1 MPNRSSTSSAEAAGL
16 KRTFGWDEGFGG
28 MFRLLG
34 SRQRLAFA
42 WLIAIRIIVG
52 ICDLS
57 LAGAM
62 YLLFLILQG
71 GSPSH
76 HLWWTPKTTFSAA
89 LIASA
94 LVIIRA
100 AIDMGSTRS
109 LISYIQDLY
118 RDFLLRLTDGYS
130 EMKWS
135 RFIESNRSEIL
146 NHAIY
151 TAREAAYFYHHCVEM
166 VAAVTIIMIMAAAL
180 IYESPMAACGLGVA
194 VILFYAVHQFLIRRK
209 LQLAGSARE
218 QSLRMLQRSLADIF
232 MSGKEIRTYGNS
244 AFFTDRICR
253 QSEVLALSNL
263 RVAIFPQIAR
273 IISDQGVVLL
283 FLCIITV
290 LQLRHGDTRHLLSL
304 LVFYFVLSRRLLP
317 LVSQIS
323 FMAGQMEGS
332 YENVRL
338 LDCEVRKCLLHRAVR
353 SPTRLPDAGFV
364 MELNQ
369 VSFSFESDIPVLR
382 DVNLR
387 LYIGEI
393 VVLRGVSGSGKS
405 SLLDIIAGVLQPD
418 TGIVRVDRANVAY
431 VPQHV
436 VLLDDSIRNN
446 LLFGLSEKSDEE
458 LMRALAIANLKE
470 FVDAQPWGLDTGVG
484 DNGTFL
490 SGGERQR
497 LGLVRAILRGANL
510 LLLDE
515 ATSALD
521 EENESQILENLD
533 ASQMAV
539 LLVTHR
545 VPRGVFARRV
555 FRLRDGHLIEETIQG
570 MAIPDE
576 QVDLMI

>member
-1 MPNRSSTSSAEAAGL
+1 
-16 KRTFGWDEGFGG
+16 
-28 MFRLLG
+28 
-34 SRQRLAFA
+34 
-42 WLIAIRIIVG
+42 
-52 ICDLS
+52 
-57 LAGAM
+57 
-62 YLLFLILQG
+62 
-71 GSPSH
+71 
-76 HLWWTPKTTFSAA
+76 
-89 LIASA
+89 
-94 LVIIRA
+94 
-100 AIDMGSTRS
+100 
-109 LISYIQDLY
+109 
-118 RDFLLRLTDGYS
+118 
-130 EMKWS
+130 
-135 RFIESNRSEIL
+135 
-146 NHAIY
+146 
-151 TAREAAYFYHHCVEM
+151 
-166 VAAVTIIMIMAAAL
+166 
-180 IYESPMAACGLGVA
+180 
-194 VILFYAVHQFLIRRK
+194 
-209 LQLAGSARE
+209 
-218 QSLRMLQRSLADIF
+218 
-232 MSGKEIRTYGNS
+232 
-244 AFFTDRICR
+244 
-253 QSEVLALSNL
+253 
-263 RVAIFPQIAR
+263 
-273 IISDQGVVLL
+273 
-283 FLCIITV
+283 
-290 LQLRHGDTRHLLSL
+290 
-304 LVFYFVLSRRLLP
+304 
-317 LVSQIS
+317 
-323 FMAGQMEGS
+323 MAGQMEGS

-338 LDCEVRKCLLHRAVR
+338 LDSEVRKCLLHRAVR

-364 MELNQ
+364 MELNR

-387 LYIGEI
+387 LYRGEI

-470 FVDAQPWGLDTGVG
+470 FVDTQPLGLDTGVG
-484 DNGTFL
+484 DNGVFL

-497 LGLVRAILRGANL
+497 LGIVRAILRDTNL

>member
-1 MPNRSSTSSAEAAGL
+1 MPNRSSTSSAEAAGV
-16 KRTFGWDEGFGG
+16 KHPFSWDKGFGVT
-28 MFRLLG
+28 FRLIG
-34 SRQRLAFA
+34 SRRRLAFA
-42 WLIAIRIIVG
+42 WLIAIRIVVG

-76 HLWWTPKTTFSAA
+76 HLWWAPKTTLSAA

-94 LVIIRA
+94 LVISRA
-100 AIDMGSTRS
+100 VIDMGSTHS
-109 LISYIQDLY
+109 VIGYIQDLY

-135 RFIESNRSEIL
+135 WFIESNRSEIL

-151 TAREAAYFYHHCVEM
+151 TAREAAYFYHYCVEM
-166 VAAVTIIMIMAAAL
+166 VAGVTIVVIMAVAF
-180 IYESPMAACGLGVA
+180 IYENPMVACGLGIA
-194 VILFYAVHQFLIRRK
+194 VSIFYAVHRLLIRKK
-209 LQLAGSARE
+209 LQLAASERE

-232 MSGKEIRTYGNS
+232 MSGKEIRTYGNH
-244 AFFTDRICR
+244 AFFTDRIWR
-253 QSEVLALSNL
+253 QSGILALSNL

-283 FLCIITV
+283 FLCIITA

-304 LVFYFVLSRRLLP
+304 LVFYFVLSRRMLP

-338 LDCEVRKCLLHRAVR
+338 LDSELRKCLLHRSVR
-353 SPTRLPDAGFV
+353 PPTRLPNAGFV

-369 VSFSFESDIPVLR
+369 VSFSFESDTPVLR

-387 LYIGEI
+387 FYRGEI
-393 VVLRGVSGSGKS
+393 IVLRGVSGSGKS

-418 TGIVRVDRANVAY
+418 TGIVCVDRANVAY

-470 FVDAQPWGLDTGVG
+470 FVDTQPLGLDTGVG
-484 DNGTFL
+484 DNGVFL

-497 LGLVRAILRGANL
+497 LGLARAILRGANL

-521 EENESQILENLD
+521 EENESQILENLS
-533 ASQMAV
+533 ASQTAV

-555 FRLRDGHLIEETIQG
+555 LRLREGRLIEETIQG

-576 QVDLMI
+576 QVDLMV